1 MSGGELCEL
10 PVLAGNAGPGG
21 FGRQNSG
28 AQEDTAVNLEKNNSS
43 ERQPTVFC

>member
-10 PVLAGNAGPGG
+10 PVLAGNAGSSG

-28 AQEDTAVNLEKNNSS
+28 AQEGIAVNLEENNSS
-43 ERQPTVFC
+43 ERQPTVSY